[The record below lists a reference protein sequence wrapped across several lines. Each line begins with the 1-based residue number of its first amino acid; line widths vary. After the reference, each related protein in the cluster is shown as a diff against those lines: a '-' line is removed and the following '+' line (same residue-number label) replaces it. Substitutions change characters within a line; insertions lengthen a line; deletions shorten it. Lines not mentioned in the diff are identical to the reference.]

1 MENFYNWI
9 TQPVPKE
16 EVEIWFNVHNIVPE
30 RVELFCDIVESFI
43 SLVVETYLGEDTSET
58 KIKFSED
65 DITNHFNW
73 CWNKTIENFF
83 NENIIIDSEGEHK
96 DYMRGFL
103 NESFYNQKD
112 ENIKKSI
119 KFFVKDL
126 FDLDKTFVK
135 SDLDILTEVYK
146 VFNRSVIHL

>member
-9 TQPVPKE
+9 TQPVPRE
-16 EVEIWFNVHNIVPE
+16 DVEIWLNMHNIIPE
-30 RVELFCDIVESFI
+30 KVELFNDIVESI
-43 SLVVETYLGEDTSET
+43 SILLVDTYLGDDTSET
-58 KIKFSED
+58 KIKFSEE
-65 DITNHFNW
+65 DIDNHFNW
-73 CWNKTIENFF
+73 CWNKIVSNFEK
-83 NENIIIDSEGEHK
+83 ENILIDSEGEHK
-96 DYMRGFL
+96 DYVKSFFRD
-103 NESFYNQKD
+103 SFYNQKD

-119 KFFVKDL
+119 PLFIKDL